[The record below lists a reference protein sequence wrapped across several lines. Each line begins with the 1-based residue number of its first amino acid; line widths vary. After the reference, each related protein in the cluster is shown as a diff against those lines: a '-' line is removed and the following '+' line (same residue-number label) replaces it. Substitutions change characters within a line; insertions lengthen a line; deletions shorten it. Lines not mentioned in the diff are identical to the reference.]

1 MLRLIPSCAETA
13 RRLSLHQDGQL
24 SRGALIG
31 MRLHLAGCRFCR
43 RYATHLRFLRESMH
57 AYADHLDSVS
67 SESLSL
73 EARRKI
79 IAALSRA
86 V

>member
-1 MLRLIPSCAETA
+1 MPRLIPSCAETA

-43 RYATHLRFLRESMH
+43 RYAKHLRFLHESMH
-57 AYADHLDSVS
+57 EYADRLGSVS
-67 SESLSL
+67 RESLSL

-79 IAALSRA
+79 VEALQRA
-86 V
+86 T